1 MAKKVNTRMTGKDY
15 RKEWNGI
22 QQSEKS
28 LKSHVYQRLIELIRK
43 YPEMSLPDVVRNEW
57 FDGMSTY
64 GMIGYI
70 EKIEEWSEQQ
80 QGVQQ
85 LKME

>member
-1 MAKKVNTRMTGKDY
+1 MAVEKIRKTGKDY
-15 RKEWNGI
+15 RKEWNEI
-22 QQSEKS
+22 QRSQKS
-28 LKSHVYQRLIELIRK
+28 LKAHVQQRLTDLVRK

-70 EKIEEWSEQQ
+70 EKIEEWSEER

>member
-1 MAKKVNTRMTGKDY
+1 MAVEKIRKTGKDY
-15 RKEWNGI
+15 RKEWNEI
-22 QQSEKS
+22 QRSQKS
-28 LKSHVYQRLIELIRK
+28 LKAHVQQRLTDLVRK
-43 YPEMSLPDVVRNEW
+43 YPEMPLPDVVRNEW
-57 FDGMSTY
+57 FDGMSVY

-70 EKIEEWSEQQ
+70 EKIEEWSEER

>member
-1 MAKKVNTRMTGKDY
+1 MAVEKIRKTGKDY
-15 RKEWNGI
+15 RKEWNKI
-22 QQSEKS
+22 EQSQKS
-28 LKSHVYQRLIELIRK
+28 LKAHVQQRLTDLVRK

-57 FDGMSTY
+57 FDSMSAY

-70 EKIEEWSEQQ
+70 EKIEEWSEER
-80 QGVQQ
+80 QGVRQ

>member
-1 MAKKVNTRMTGKDY
+1 MAVEKIRKTGKDY
-15 RKEWNGI
+15 RKEWNEI
-22 QQSEKS
+22 QRSQKS
-28 LKSHVYQRLIELIRK
+28 LKAHVQQRLTDLVRK

-70 EKIEEWSEQQ
+70 EKIEEWSEER
-80 QGVQQ
+80 QGVRQ